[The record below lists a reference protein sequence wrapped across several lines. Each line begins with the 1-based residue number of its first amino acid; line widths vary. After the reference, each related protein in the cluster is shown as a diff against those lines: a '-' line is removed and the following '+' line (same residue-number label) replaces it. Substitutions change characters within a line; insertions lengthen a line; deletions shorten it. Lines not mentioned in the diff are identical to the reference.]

1 MAEIK
6 FYPPAGKDTVTVGLT
21 SGHMAV
27 VNEEGTVL
35 DKLFH
40 AEAIAQGCRLTNDDD
55 DGAQD
60 ETFDRAGRIREVME
74 DLLDS
79 NNPDAFTANGLPQ
92 TDVLS
97 KACGFRVTSSERDA
111 VWAEVS
117 ADMDK

>member
-6 FYPPAGKDTVTVGLT
+6 FYPPSGKESVTVGLT

-27 VNEEGTVL
+27 VNAEGTVL

-40 AEAIAQGCRLTNDDD
+40 AEAIAQGCRLTNEDD
-55 DGAQD
+55 AVQD
-60 ETFDRAGRIREVME
+60 EAFDRTARIREVIE

>member
-6 FYPPAGKDTVTVGLT
+6 FYPPAGKESVTVGLT

-27 VNEEGTVL
+27 VNAEGTAL

-40 AEAIAQGCRLTNDDD
+40 AEAIAQGCRLTNDEDD
-55 DGAQD
+55 AQD

-79 NNPDAFTANGLPQ
+79 NNEDAFTANGLPQ

-111 VWAEVS
+111 IWAEVS

>member
-6 FYPPAGKDTVTVGLT
+6 FYPPSGKESVTVGLT

-27 VNEEGTVL
+27 VNAEGTVL

-55 DGAQD
+55 AAKD
-60 ETFDRAGRIREVME
+60 ETFDRTARIREVID

-92 TDVLS
+92 TDEIGRAHV
-97 KACGFRVTSSERDA
+97 
-111 VWAEVS
+111 
-117 ADMDK
+117 

>member
-6 FYPPAGKDTVTVGLT
+6 FYQPAGKESVTVGLT

-35 DKLFH
+35 DKMFH

-55 DGAQD
+55 AAKD
-60 ETFDRAGRIREVME
+60 ETFDRAGRIREVIE

-97 KACGFRVTSSERDA
+97 KLCGFRVTSSERDA
-111 VWAEVS
+111 AWAEVS